1 MPSPPSNRRCGGEE
15 TTQSGPLGERAD
27 ILLCIPDCV
36 RKGIHIRRFFAGE
49 VGLSLSRQRVPLR
62 ILHMIDKHNREI
74 NYLRI
79 SITDRCNLR
88 CVYCMPKEGVSFIGH
103 EDILRYEEMLRIVNV
118 AVKTGIA
125 KVRVTG
131 GEPLVRRGVTEF
143 LSSLK
148 EVDGLKDISLTTN
161 GLLLE
166 GCAEAIFDAGIR
178 RINISLDS
186 LVADR
191 YRDITRGGD
200 LGSVIRGIQKAHR
213 TGFSP
218 IKINVVAIQ
227 GFNDDEILDFAKLTI
242 DKPYQIRFI
251 EFMPIGDPAL
261 ENGLGYLSND
271 EIIRRIDDFSPLE
284 PVIPTRRDNMNGP
297 ARLYTLRDAQG
308 RIGFISAMSHGFC
321 SSCNRL
327 RLTADG
333 HLRACLL
340 ADEPTVDLKTPLRNG
355 CTDSELEALIRNL
368 IGRKPDSYKIDCH
381 QGHRRKCA
389 TNMSSIGG

>member
-1 MPSPPSNRRCGGEE
+1 
-15 TTQSGPLGERAD
+15 
-27 ILLCIPDCV
+27 
-36 RKGIHIRRFFAGE
+36 
-49 VGLSLSRQRVPLR
+49 
-62 ILHMIDKHNREI
+62 MIDKHNREI

-103 EDILRYEEMLRIVNV
+103 EDILSYEEILRIVNV
-118 AVKTGIA
+118 AVKTGIS

-131 GEPLVRRGVTEF
+131 GEPLVRRGVVEF

-148 EVDGLKDISLTTN
+148 KVEGLRDISLTTN
-161 GLLLE
+161 GVLLE

-186 LVADR
+186 LAPDR

-200 LGSVIRGIQKAHR
+200 LGSVIRGIRKAHH

-218 IKINVVAIQ
+218 VKINVVAIR
-227 GFNDDEILDFAKLTI
+227 GFNDDEILDFAKLTM
-242 DKPYQIRFI
+242 DRPYQVRFI
-251 EFMPIGDPAL
+251 EFMPIGDSAL
-261 ENGLGYLSND
+261 ENDLGYFSND
-271 EIIRRIDDFSPLE
+271 EVMQHIDGFSPLE
-284 PVIPTRRDNMNGP
+284 PVIPTRRDNMDGP
-297 ARLYTLRDAQG
+297 ARLYTLKGAQG
-308 RIGFISAMSHGFC
+308 KIGFISAISHGFC

-340 ADEPTVDLKTPLRNG
+340 ADEPTADLKTPLRNG
-355 CTDSELEALIRNL
+355 CTDFELETLIRDL
-368 IGRKPDSYKIDCH
+368 ISKKPDSYKTGCH
-381 QGHRRKCA
+381 QGHRKKCA

>member
-1 MPSPPSNRRCGGEE
+1 
-15 TTQSGPLGERAD
+15 
-27 ILLCIPDCV
+27 
-36 RKGIHIRRFFAGE
+36 
-49 VGLSLSRQRVPLR
+49 
-62 ILHMIDKHNREI
+62 MIDKHNREI

-88 CVYCMPKEGVSFIGH
+88 CVYCMPKEGMSFIGH
-103 EDILRYEEMLRIVNV
+103 EDILRYEEMLRIVDV
-118 AVKTGIA
+118 AVKTGIT

-148 EVDGLKDISLTTN
+148 EVDGLRDISLTTN
-161 GLLLE
+161 GVLLE
-166 GCAEAIFDAGIR
+166 GFAERIFDAGIE
-178 RINISLDS
+178 RINVSLDS
-186 LVADR
+186 LSPDR

-200 LGSVIRGIQKAHR
+200 LDSVIRGIRKAYR

-218 IKINVVAIQ
+218 IKINVVAIR

-242 DKPYQIRFI
+242 DRPYQVRFI
-251 EFMPIGDPAL
+251 EFMPVGNSAL
-261 ENGLGYLSND
+261 ENDQGYLSND
-271 EIIRRIDDFSPLE
+271 EIMESINDFSPLE
-284 PVIPTRRDNMNGP
+284 LVTTEADRMSGP
-297 ARLYTLRDAQG
+297 ARLYTMSGAQG
-308 RIGFISAMSHGFC
+308 KIGFISAMSHGFC

-340 ADEPTVDLKTPLRNG
+340 NDEPTADLKTPIRSG
-355 CTDSELEALIRNL
+355 CTDSELETLIRDL
-368 IGRKPDSYKIDCH
+368 IARKPDSYETNCY

-389 TNMSSIGG
+389 TNMSVIGG